1 MSIFFT
7 FFFVGRRCVSIF
19 QTEIMWFSSLFHVFS
34 SVFFELC
41 VLFFLYFRLAYV
53 SQRGEQ
59 MMILQGVERG
69 VKKKR
74 GEILEKSSIFKQK
87 SFFIVSACILKNRA
101 GF

>member
-1 MSIFFT
+1 MYFKCIF
-7 FFFVGRRCVSIF
+7 R
-19 QTEIMWFSSLFHVFS
+19 IMCS
-34 SVFFELC
+34 
-41 VLFFLYFRLAYV
+41 FFLYFRLAYV

-59 MMILQGVERG
+59 IMILQGVERG

>member
-7 FFFVGRRCVSIF
+7 FFCCWKVLCEYF
-19 QTEIMWFSSLFHVFS
+19 QTEIMWFSSLFHVYFQVYFS
-34 SVFFELC
+34 NYMFFL
-41 VLFFLYFRLAYV
+41 LYFRLAYV
-53 SQRGEQ
+53 SHRGEQ

-69 VKKKR
+69 VKRKR
-74 GEILEKSSIFKQK
+74 GEILEKSSSFKQK

>member
-1 MSIFFT
+1 M
-7 FFFVGRRCVSIF
+7 VF
-19 QTEIMWFSSLFHVFS
+19 QFISCIS

-59 MMILQGVERG
+59 IMILQGVERG